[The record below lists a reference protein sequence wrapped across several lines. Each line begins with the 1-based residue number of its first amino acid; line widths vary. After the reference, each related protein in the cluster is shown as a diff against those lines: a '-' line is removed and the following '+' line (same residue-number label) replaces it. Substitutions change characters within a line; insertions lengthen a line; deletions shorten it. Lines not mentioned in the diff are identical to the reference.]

1 MFFPES
7 VVHDVSCVQKG
18 GLGALKCFSLRGLR
32 ARGTPHQQC
41 KLIRQRR
48 LHTTQIFFVIPHA
61 YSVFFDLKFHM
72 STMFIW
78 DTCRA
83 SLDLRNGLGGRG
95 GLFGEEWPVGMCGH
109 QPRAPRP
116 QSREKRRSNEVQ
128 PKSVILSP

>member
-1 MFFPES
+1 
-7 VVHDVSCVQKG
+7 
-18 GLGALKCFSLRGLR
+18 
-32 ARGTPHQQC
+32 
-41 KLIRQRR
+41 
-48 LHTTQIFFVIPHA
+48 
-61 YSVFFDLKFHM
+61 
-72 STMFIW
+72 MFIW

-83 SLDLRNGLGGRG
+83 SLELRNGLGGLAVGWGRG